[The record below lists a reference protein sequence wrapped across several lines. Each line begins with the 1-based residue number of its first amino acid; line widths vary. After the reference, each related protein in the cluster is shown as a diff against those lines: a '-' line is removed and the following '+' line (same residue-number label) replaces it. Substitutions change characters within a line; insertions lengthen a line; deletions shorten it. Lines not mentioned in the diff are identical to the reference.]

1 MDIWG
6 KVGVII
12 GALTFI
18 RLITKDIIE
27 WKEKK
32 EKAKTLKKKRNRRK
46 K

>member
-12 GALTFI
+12 GTLTFA

-32 EKAKTLKKKRNRRK
+32 EKAKTSKKKRNRRK

>member
-1 MDIWG
+1 MDTWG
-6 KVGVII
+6 KIGVII
-12 GALTFI
+12 GILTFA

-32 EKAKTLKKKRNRRK
+32 KKAKTLKNKRNRRK